1 LENYLPSFIIIP
13 RDKNG
18 VKIMKVALV
27 SAHSFLKPGGVK
39 SHILGL
45 EKEYRKRKIET
56 KIIVP
61 RRKRNEKY
69 EENIILLGTS
79 FPIEFCGGI
88 GDLNISFNPLS
99 IESVLKKERFDI
111 LHFHNF
117 SFPGTTQILFSPYSF
132 KTLNILTFHS
142 NLRGSQFLTNFPIF
156 ISFLNKI
163 CEMRIDGII
172 GVSNLVLDFFR
183 EYKKPKIVI
192 PNGIDLSKFNPK
204 IPPAISFKD
213 KKITILFVGRIEKRK
228 GLLYLLKAFAILE
241 KKYPQKL
248 RLLVIGE
255 GPEKEKCL
263 SFIKKRRLKDI
274 LFLGEKKENLAGFY
288 NSADIFCAPS
298 TFGESFGIVLL
309 EAMACQRPVVAF
321 ANEGYKEVFGN
332 KKGVILVK
340 NKNYLELAKALERL
354 IKNENLRKKMGKIAL
369 KEAKEYSF
377 EKIAQRVLDFY
388 DFCSKERAKK
398 SF

>member
-1 LENYLPSFIIIP
+1 
-13 RDKNG
+13 
-18 VKIMKVALV
+18 MKVALI

-39 SHILGL
+39 THILGL
-45 EKEYRKRKIET
+45 NREYQKRNIET

-61 RRKRNEKY
+61 RRKQNEKY
-69 EENIILLGTS
+69 EEKNIILLGTS
-79 FPIEFCGGI
+79 FPIEFGGGI
-88 GDLNISFNPLS
+88 SDLNISFNPFS
-99 IESVLKKERFDI
+99 IETILRKGKFDI

-117 SFPGTTQILFSPYSF
+117 SFPGTAQILFSPYSF

-142 NLRGSQFLTNFPIF
+142 NLKGSQFLTSFPIF

-163 CEMRIDGII
+163 LKLRIDGII
-172 GVSNLVLDFFR
+172 GVSKLTLDFFK

-192 PNGIDLSKFNPK
+192 PNGIDLLKFNPK
-204 IPPAISFKD
+204 ISPAISFGD

-228 GLLYLLKAFAILE
+228 GLLYLLKAFSILE
-241 KKYPQKL
+241 KKFPQKL
-248 RLLVIGE
+248 RLLVIGD

-263 SFIKKRRLKDI
+263 LFIKKRKLKDI

-288 NSADIFCAPS
+288 NCADIFCAPS

-309 EAMACQRPVVAF
+309 EAMACQKPVVAF
-321 ANEGYKEVFGN
+321 ANEGYEEVFGD

-354 IKNENLRKKMGKIAL
+354 IKSESLRKKIGKIAL
-369 KEAKEYSF
+369 REAKEYSF

-388 DFCSKERAKK
+388 DFCLKEKAKK
-398 SF
+398 FF